1 MVGRNNF
8 TGYGLGVRRVLGAV
22 QSRVQTDD
30 NTALHLPRRSFHRS
44 SDDLQTRPTG
54 PRYCAFLVLNF
65 GEASQCEE
73 ENR

>member
-8 TGYGLGVRRVLGAV
+8 KGYGLGVRRVLGAV
-22 QSRVQTDD
+22 QSRVQAEDKRLYICREHFTDRL
-30 NTALHLPRRSFHRS
+30 TIC
-44 SDDLQTRPTG
+44 RPDRQG
-54 PRYCAFLVLNF
+54 HAIAFLVLNF